1 MNTRSL
7 KTVVIPAAGLGTRML
22 PATKAIP
29 KEMLCIVN
37 KPLIQLIVDEVVAA
51 GFEHIVFVTHSSK
64 SSIENHFDTSFELE
78 STLESRMKRAQL
90 DAVQKIIP
98 PHVKITS
105 VRQSHAL
112 GLGHAILCAR
122 HVVGE
127 TDFAVVLPDVL
138 LRAGSYDPATQNLA
152 AMAQN
157 FLHHG
162 SGQILVQEVP
172 MHKVSDYGVVDLAFP
187 VKPGETSAIRRTV
200 EKPAVHLAPSNL
212 AVVGRYVLPR
222 EIWPFLERQTP
233 GAGKEIQLTDAIEA
247 LIESGIT
254 MDAYGMHGSSFD
266 CGTKIGLA
274 MANAAYAMN
283 DLDMHSEFISFLQRE
298 LSNR

>member
-1 MNTRSL
+1 
-7 KTVVIPAAGLGTRML
+7 ML
-22 PATKAIP
+22 PATKAQP
-29 KEMLCIVN
+29 KEMLCVVN

-51 GFEHIVFVTHSSK
+51 GCEHIVFVTHSSK

-78 STLESRMKRAQL
+78 STLESRMKRVQL
-90 DAVQKIIP
+90 DSVQKIIP
-98 PHVKITS
+98 PHVKISS

-122 HVVGE
+122 HIVGDN
-127 TDFAVVLPDVL
+127 DFAVVLPDVL
-138 LRAGSYDPATQNLA
+138 LRAGTYDPSTQNTA
-152 AMAQN
+152 AMIQN

-162 SGQILVQEVP
+162 HGQILVQEVP
-172 MHKVSDYGVVDLAFP
+172 QHRVSDYGIVDIQFP
-187 VKPGETSAIRRTV
+187 VKPGETSKILRTV
-200 EKPAVHLAPSNL
+200 EKPAPHLAPSNL

-222 EIWPFLERQTP
+222 EIWPFLERQNP

-247 LIESGIT
+247 MIESGVV
-254 MDAYGMHGSSFD
+254 MEAYGMHGSSFD

-283 DLDMHSEFISFLQRE
+283 ELDISSEFIGFLQRE
-298 LSNR
+298 LDNR